1 MHSVIHEQYS
11 YLDILWNESGFLLNV
26 IKMQPLESIFA
37 LLEKKNSMSSTQHIF
52 RSFSTPYTFPQKKIV
67 AAGAKN
73 LPGIEPFIRCLSFLF
88 IFYLMEHPR
97 WLYLDEVLPAE
108 ILCSKVWSLVD
119 HGRAIVSLYCHLRFL
134 LSILR
139 LNDPGECRDRHYRQ
153 DHFNFKWGR

>member
-37 LLEKKNSMSSTQHIF
+37 LLEKKQHVFYSAYIPFIF
-52 RSFSTPYTFPQKKIV
+52 HTLYFSTKKIV

-153 DHFNFKWGR
+153 RPFQFQMG